1 MGGETEINI
10 VESGAADAPVIAEL
24 VRQLADE
31 EGEASPVTAGY
42 ARTYLASP
50 GCHVLLATL
59 RQRTVGLASYS
70 LRPGLFH
77 AAPSC
82 VIEALVAEVLKRA
95 REAKCAE
102 VSVTAA
108 KDNTRAQA
116 LYRRLGLTDES
127 LFLEMHFG

>member
-1 MGGETEINI
+1 
-10 VESGAADAPVIAEL
+10 
-24 VRQLADE
+24 
-31 EGEASPVTAGY
+31 
-42 ARTYLASP
+42 
-50 GCHVLLATL
+50 
-59 RQRTVGLASYS
+59 
-70 LRPGLFH
+70 
-77 AAPSC
+77 
-82 VIEALVAEVLKRA
+82 VLKRA